1 MQSLQ
6 SLWWTIDH
14 GDDLLLRA
22 GTSRATDTCT
32 IRRKIDRCSRKSHD
46 FELARRSTCVQRN
59 ALLAVS
65 TSLMLPLRDNVRIS
79 WLRLRTPLAT
89 LIPTSWGI
97 KTSSSGI
104 AWCYFYTLLGN
115 WENFVISFVIE
126 KCNAYIFIIYS
137 LSILY
142 CVQLWIW
149 GISQKIVARFTNEN
163 FLFNSCFLFGLLY
176 MFFFFLISK
185 SLFLKSVSF

>member
-104 AWCYFYTLLGN
+104 TWCYFYTLLGN
-115 WENFVISFVIE
+115 WKFCHFFCDRKMQCI
-126 KCNAYIFIIYS
+126 YIHYLFIIYS
-137 LSILY
+137 LLCSIVNLRNFPKN
-142 CVQLWIW
+142 CC
-149 GISQKIVARFTNEN
+149 KIYKWK
-163 FLFNSCFLFGLLY
+163 FL
-176 MFFFFLISK
+176 
-185 SLFLKSVSF
+185 V